1 MSFTN
6 VKWIMLREIRDQLRD
21 RRTLFMI
28 VVLPIVLYP
37 LMGLSLFQV
46 SQFMQEQP
54 TRVLVVGAHNSTDR
68 PLLFEKQQFAKQLFA
83 NPARTALLDLHFAS
97 EEPSLQNLSLPN
109 ARAEAD
115 GLVRAGKYEAALY
128 FPADFSSRL
137 DAFRKA
143 IRNRTDNRKTGRAE
157 AGPPVRLEVP
167 SPEIIYTTAND
178 KSQIAFARLSDVLR
192 HWTDRIGEENLA
204 ASGVPQ
210 VAVRPFLVESA
221 DVADAG
227 HRGASAWSKIF
238 PVLLLLWALTGAF
251 YPAIDLCAGEKE
263 RGTLETLLS
272 SPAQRSEIVVGK
284 LGTVML
290 FSIMTAVLNL
300 LSVGLTG
307 WIVVEQLPGF
317 GLPPVGAIVALLVAL
332 LPISALFSA
341 LCLALAAFARS
352 SKEGQ
357 YYLMPLLIVT
367 MPLVILPMSPGVD
380 LNLGTSLI
388 PITNVV
394 LLLRCVL
401 EGSYWQAIQFSP
413 AVAAVTITA
422 CMFAIRWAVDQFNR
436 ESVLFRESERLDLGL
451 WLVHLVRDRQPT
463 PTAAAAACCGILIL
477 VVHFFLSFSMPMPKG
492 FGGFAQ
498 TVLVTQLAVIAL
510 PAVLMTLLFTRSPR
524 ETLLLRRPVW
534 AAIPAA
540 ALLAVMLHPAANV
553 MRLAVQQLYPVG
565 DSVRPALEKMQ
576 ELFNDAGFWPLVC
589 LLAVLPAVCEELAFR
604 GFILSGFRRMG
615 HPWRAIV
622 FTSILFGVTHG
633 ILQQS
638 LIASLLGVVLGF
650 LAIQSGSILPCMTFH
665 VVHNSLAVVNSR
677 LTLDMIPDVPL
688 LRMLIVPGEGGG
700 CDFTWPLVL
709 AGIAGATVLLAWF
722 AHLTVTQSPR
732 KAVEE
737 PVHCGVQESLC

>member
-28 VVLPIVLYP
+28 AVLPIVLYP

-54 TRVLVVGAHNSTDR
+54 TRVLVVGSHQSAER
-68 PLLFEKQQFAKQLFA
+68 PQLFDKQQFSKQLFA
-83 NPARTALLDLHFAS
+83 DPGRTSLLELHFAA
-97 EEPSLQNLSLPN
+97 EEPTLRDLPLSK

-115 GLVRAGKYEAALY
+115 SLVRAGKYEAALY
-128 FPADFSSRL
+128 FPPDFSARL
-137 DAFRKA
+137 AAFRKA
-143 IRNRTDNRKTGRAE
+143 IRERTENRKADHAATSPR
-157 AGPPVRLEVP
+157 VRLEVP

-178 KSQIAFARLSDVLR
+178 KSQIAFARLSEVLR
-192 HWTDRIGEENLA
+192 HWTDRIGEENLV
-204 ASGVPQ
+204 ASGVPS
-210 VAVRPFLVESA
+210 VAVRPFRVESA
-221 DVADAG
+221 DVADAN

-290 FSIMTAVLNL
+290 FSMITAVLNL

-307 WIVVEQLPGF
+307 CMVAVQLPGF
-317 GLPPVGAIVALLVAL
+317 GLPPAGAVVALLVAL

-401 EGSYWQAIQFSP
+401 EGSYWQALRFSP

-422 CMFAIRWAVDQFNR
+422 CMFAIRWAVEQFNR

-451 WLVHLVRDRQPT
+451 WLLHLVRDRQPT
-463 PTAAAAACCGILIL
+463 PTAAAAACCGVLIL
-477 VVHFFLSFSMPMPKG
+477 VVHFFLSFSLPAPQG

-498 TVLVTQLAVIAL
+498 SVLISQLAVIAL
-510 PAVLMTLLFTRSPR
+510 PALLMTFLLTRSPR
-524 ETLLLRRPVW
+524 DTLLLRRPVW

-565 DSVRPALEKMQ
+565 DSVRPALERMQ
-576 ELFNDAGFWPLVC
+576 ELFHNANLWELLF
-589 LLAVLPAVCEELAFR
+589 LLAVMPALCEELAFR

-615 HPWRAIV
+615 RPWRAVIL
-622 FTSILFGVTHG
+622 TSILFGVTHG

-650 LAIQSGSILPCMTFH
+650 LAVQSGSILPCMTFH
-665 VVHNSLAVVNSR
+665 VIHNSLAVASSR
-677 LTLDMIPDVPL
+677 LTFDMIPNIPL
-688 LRMLIVPGEGGG
+688 LRMLVVPGEGGS
-700 CDFTWPLVL
+700 CEFTWPLVL
-709 AGIAGATVLLAWF
+709 AGLAGATVLLAWF
-722 AHLTVTQSPR
+722 GHLTVPQTPR
-732 KAVEE
+732 KVLDNAVAS
-737 PVHCGVQESLC
+737 GVQESLC